1 MSPTHPPLPRS
12 HAVMEYEGIATDDD
26 NLMGEQN
33 RRARALESQQAGPQR
48 HQLEGA
54 QPSPLPHQDKT
65 THTLGKRPREEAA
78 HADKERSAPCR
89 PEGNTQPSRGQGTGG
104 QGTGGSRGAPNRNN
118 PSRASGATSLE
129 EGRDSQTASQTVNTI
144 EKCERRQDNVD
155 KKESSHSRMERDR
168 RQTQL
173 SVESGRFSASGPGAQ
188 RPTRGHGPLQHL
200 TPAHAWLMR
209 DGRRVVDICFA
220 TRLQAASFGQIDSF
234 TVEMGGGKTSLTLRR
249 WKSGVC
255 HSRGLITMKVT
266 PEVDRGDNP
275 HRVERKAYKDAVSA
289 LLKAFPV
296 LSFVGAWRQ
305 AVEWTNG
312 TVQYQPVMLL
322 VVRRPVGFL
331 LHMLPGFVNTSGVP
345 VRGCDEAPADAIWF
359 HLQFGGRKSF
369 CRYCKTAIHG
379 PEECPKILCN
389 TCHERGHIAV
399 ACPRGGRK
407 AGRRGRNNGRGGRA

>member
-1 MSPTHPPLPRS
+1 MIDGKPSPAWSPVDFPPPGQAPSDPPEATVRYSISPRPTPGFETS
-12 HAVMEYEGIATDDD
+12 VRNQLAVYISQGFP
-26 NLMGEQN
+26 G
-33 RRARALESQQAGPQR
+33 QQAM
-48 HQLEGA
+48 
-54 QPSPLPHQDKT
+54 PSFIDPDSGTVQYPCV
-65 THTLGKRPREEAA
+65 TL
-78 HADKERSAPCR
+78 
-89 PEGNTQPSRGQGTGG
+89 
-104 QGTGGSRGAPNRNN
+104 
-118 PSRASGATSLE
+118 
-129 EGRDSQTASQTVNTI
+129 
-144 EKCERRQDNVD
+144 
-155 KKESSHSRMERDR
+155 
-168 RQTQL
+168 
-173 SVESGRFSASGPGAQ
+173 
-188 RPTRGHGPLQHL
+188 
-200 TPAHAWLMR
+200 LMR

-220 TRLQAASFGQIDSF
+220 TRLQAASFGQIDCF
-234 TVEMGGGKTSLTLRR
+234 TVEMGGGKMSHTLRR

-359 HLQFGGRKSF
+359 HLQFGGRQSF

-379 PEECPKILCN
+379 PEECPNILCN
-389 TCHERGHIAV
+389 TCHERGHIAA

-407 AGRRGRNNGRGGRA
+407 TGRRGRNNGRGGRA